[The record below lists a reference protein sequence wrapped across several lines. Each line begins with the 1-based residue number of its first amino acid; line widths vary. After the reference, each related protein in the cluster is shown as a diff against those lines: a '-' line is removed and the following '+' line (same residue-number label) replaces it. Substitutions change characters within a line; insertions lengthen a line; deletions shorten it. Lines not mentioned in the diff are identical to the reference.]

1 MRKKSLLTVLCLP
14 LLLTAAGCF
23 DYRDIEDRTVP
34 IVAAYDLPAEPG
46 GTENGDI
53 VVSGVVLNPTI
64 GMKTTRIDSMVVKT
78 TADAR
83 NVNAHF
89 SPGAMILGQIQVIL
103 HSEDLA
109 RKGLQIDD
117 GLLRVA
123 QVKRTMYMAIVQGRA
138 EDLLKTEVTVAPDI
152 GFYLLGLLNGAQRRT
167 FLPAIT
173 MHNFQV
179 NATTTGKNPIIPI
192 IKAEE
197 GRIRIVGTGIFDKE
211 KLIAKVGIRDTR
223 SLVMLRGL
231 KCNGFIPFVIEKD
244 GEPVDKGTVA
254 VSNTRKVRVEENDGR
269 ITFLITI
276 FLKGNLLEHSSPEP
290 VDETRLQEIEDTVSH
305 TIASDCNR
313 LIRKMQEDIGVD
325 FIDISKYA
333 RAKWGNDIREQ
344 IKDNDFIRNV
354 RIVVRVKTSI
364 THLGQTR

>member
-123 QVKRTMYMAIVQGRA
+123 QVKRTMYMAIV
-138 EDLLKTEVTVAPDI
+138 
-152 GFYLLGLLNGAQRRT
+152 
-167 FLPAIT
+167 
-173 MHNFQV
+173 
-179 NATTTGKNPIIPI
+179 
-192 IKAEE
+192 
-197 GRIRIVGTGIFDKE
+197 
-211 KLIAKVGIRDTR
+211 
-223 SLVMLRGL
+223 
-231 KCNGFIPFVIEKD
+231 
-244 GEPVDKGTVA
+244 
-254 VSNTRKVRVEENDGR
+254 
-269 ITFLITI
+269 
-276 FLKGNLLEHSSPEP
+276 
-290 VDETRLQEIEDTVSH
+290 
-305 TIASDCNR
+305 
-313 LIRKMQEDIGVD
+313 
-325 FIDISKYA
+325 
-333 RAKWGNDIREQ
+333 
-344 IKDNDFIRNV
+344 
-354 RIVVRVKTSI
+354 
-364 THLGQTR
+364 